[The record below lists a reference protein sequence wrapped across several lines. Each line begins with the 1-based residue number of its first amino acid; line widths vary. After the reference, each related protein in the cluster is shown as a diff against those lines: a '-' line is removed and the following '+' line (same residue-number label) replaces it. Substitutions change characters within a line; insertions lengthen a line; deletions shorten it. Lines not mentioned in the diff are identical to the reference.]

1 MLFLLIYKIY
11 NNNNNNSK
19 KMDNNI
25 EDGYLELWTGPMYS
39 GKTSKILE
47 LYKQFTFCGISNC
60 VINYEEDNRYQDS
73 ETHLSSHDQIRIPCI
88 RSKTMAEIA
97 DIVCA
102 ANVSVSEARANVSV
116 SVSGE
121 NDTNLNGKY
130 LDKFLVS
137 KVILI
142 NEGQFFPDI
151 VEWVRTAVDVYNKK
165 VYICGLD
172 GDFERKS
179 FTGNWLDLTRYCDKI
194 YKLHSF
200 CNKCK
205 KKPAIFSH
213 RLNQDNTVQKVIGAD
228 MYIPL
233 CRKCFL
239 KETSAMT
246 A

>member
-1 MLFLLIYKIY
+1 
-11 NNNNNNSK
+11 
-19 KMDNNI
+19 MDNNI

-97 DIVCA
+97 DIVR
-102 ANVSVSEARANVSV
+102 VSVSEARARANLSVSV
-116 SVSGE
+116 SVSVSE
-121 NDTNLNGKY
+121 ANVSVSAATPGKY
-130 LDKFLVS
+130 LDKFLAS

-213 RLNQDNTVQKVIGAD
+213 RLNHDNTTQKVIGAD
-228 MYIPL
+228 MYVPL

-239 KETSAMT
+239 A

>member
-11 NNNNNNSK
+11 NNHAK
-19 KMDNNI
+19 KMDNNV

-60 VINYEEDNRYQDS
+60 VINYEEDNRYEDS

-97 DIVCA
+97 DIVRVS
-102 ANVSVSEARANVSV
+102 VSVSEAR
-116 SVSGE
+116 E
-121 NDTNLNGKY
+121 NDTNLTGKY
-130 LDKFLVS
+130 LDKFLAS

-213 RLNQDNTVQKVIGAD
+213 RLNQDNTLQKVIGAD

>member
-1 MLFLLIYKIY
+1 
-11 NNNNNNSK
+11 
-19 KMDNNI
+19 
-25 EDGYLELWTGPMYS
+25 MYS

-60 VINYEEDNRYQDS
+60 VINYEEDNRYENS
-73 ETHLSSHDQIRIPCI
+73 ETHLSSHDQIKIPCI

-97 DIVCA
+97 DIVSAANVSAANVSAANVSA
-102 ANVSVSEARANVSV
+102 ANVSVSEARA
-116 SVSGE
+116 
-121 NDTNLNGKY
+121 GKY
-130 LDKFLVS
+130 IDKFLES
-137 KVILI
+137 QVILI

-213 RLNQDNTVQKVIGAD
+213 RLNHDNTTQKVIGAD
-228 MYIPL
+228 MYVPL

-239 KETSAMT
+239 A

>member
-1 MLFLLIYKIY
+1 
-11 NNNNNNSK
+11 
-19 KMDNNI
+19 MDNNV

-97 DIVCA
+97 DIV
-102 ANVSVSEARANVSV
+102 SVGEAKS
-116 SVSGE
+116 
-121 NDTNLNGKY
+121 GKY
-130 LDKFLVS
+130 LDKFLAS

-213 RLNQDNTVQKVIGAD
+213 RLNQDNTLQKVIGAD